1 MTQIPSDLN
10 NLPWSRRGFLKTG
23 LSAGGMVLAAP
34 SIIKAQ
40 TPSDTLNVALI
51 GVGSQGRVLLDSLLN
66 IEGLNFQAV
75 CDIWDLSR
83 RYGVNR
89 LKKAGFDPTGYEDIE
104 DLLAKE
110 TGLDAVII
118 ATPDFWHAP
127 HTNMCLK
134 AGINVYCEK
143 MMAHTVEA
151 ARSMVVAQR
160 ESGKLLQI
168 GHQRRSNPRYQ
179 HALNNIINKAQIPG
193 RITNI
198 NGQWNRA
205 VSEDLGFPKR
215 YEIPAETLKRYGF
228 RDMHQF
234 RNWRWF
240 KGLGGGPIVDLGSH
254 QIDIYSWFLEAQPK
268 SVMASGGVDYWTGHE
283 WYDTVTALLEYE
295 TKDGMVRASYRTLT
309 TNSNGGYFEQFMGD
323 RATLDISESGRSAV
337 YREVWVPEE
346 DWYPMESARLIKRDQ
361 GLPVA
366 QDTPAVLDARSS
378 PKPPKYNLLVD
389 MNLPFHQPHLENFFN
404 SIRGTDTLNCPGEI
418 GYETAVAVLKINE
431 AVEAGR
437 KLEFK
442 PEDFHV

>member
-1 MTQIPSDLN
+1 MTQLPSDLN

-228 RDMHQF
+228 KDMHQF

-240 KGLGGGPIVDLGSH
+240 RDLSGGPISDLGAH
-254 QIDIYSWFLEAQPK
+254 QIDIFNWFLGTGPK
-268 SVMASGGVDYWTGHE
+268 SVMASGGSDYYSTRE
-283 WYDTVTALLEYE
+283 WYDNVMAIFEYDTAQ
-295 TKDGMVRASYRTLT
+295 GPVRAFYQVLT
-309 TNSNGGYFEQFMGD
+309 TTSAGGGYFEQFMGD
-323 RATLDISESGRSAV
+323 EGSVKISENPKLTKV
-337 YREVWVPEE
+337 YREDRAPSWDKWIDLKYLLKNEAPPPAENTTVDVRETAPLVAF
-346 DWYPMESARLIKRDQ
+346 D
-361 GLPVA
+361 LPV
-366 QDTPAVLDARSS
+366 VLN
-378 PKPPKYNLLVD
+378 KPL
-389 MNLPFHQPHLENFFN
+389 HQPHLENFFGAV
-404 SIRGTDTLNCPGEI
+404 RGENELNCDGAHAFESEAPI
-418 GYETAVAVLKINE
+418 FKVNPAVAARSTIE
-431 AVEAGR
+431 M
-437 KLEFK
+437 K
-442 PEDFHV
+442 PEDFVA

>member
-228 RDMHQF
+228 KDMHQF

-240 KGLGGGPIVDLGSH
+240 RDLSGGPISDLGAH
-254 QIDIYSWFLEAQPK
+254 QIDIFNWFLGTGPK
-268 SVMASGGVDYWTGHE
+268 SVMASGGSDYYSARE
-283 WYDTVTALLEYE
+283 WYDNVMAIFEYDTAQ
-295 TKDGMVRASYRTLT
+295 GPVRAFYQVLT
-309 TNSNGGYFEQFMGD
+309 TTSAGGGYFEQFMGD
-323 RATLDISESGRSAV
+323 EGSVKISENPKLTKV
-337 YREVWVPEE
+337 YREDRAPSWDKWIDLKYLLKNEAPPPAENTTVDVRETAPLVAF
-346 DWYPMESARLIKRDQ
+346 D
-361 GLPVA
+361 LPV
-366 QDTPAVLDARSS
+366 VLN
-378 PKPPKYNLLVD
+378 KPL
-389 MNLPFHQPHLENFFN
+389 HQPHLENFFGAV
-404 SIRGTDTLNCPGEI
+404 RGENELNCDGAHAFESEAPI
-418 GYETAVAVLKINE
+418 FKVNPAVAARSTIE
-431 AVEAGR
+431 M
-437 KLEFK
+437 K
-442 PEDFHV
+442 PEDFVA

>member
-1 MTQIPSDLN
+1 MTQLPSDLN

-89 LKKAGFDPTGYEDIE
+89 LKKAGFNPNGYEDIE

-228 RDMHQF
+228 KDMHQF

-240 KGLGGGPIVDLGSH
+240 RDLSGGPISDLGAH
-254 QIDIYSWFLEAQPK
+254 QIDIFNWFLGTGPK
-268 SVMASGGVDYWTGHE
+268 SVMASGGSDYYSTRE
-283 WYDTVTALLEYE
+283 WYDNVMAIFEYDTAQ
-295 TKDGMVRASYRTLT
+295 GPVRAFYQVLT
-309 TNSNGGYFEQFMGD
+309 TTSAGGGYFEQFMGD
-323 RATLDISESGRSAV
+323 EGSVKISENPKLTKV
-337 YREVWVPEE
+337 YREDRAPSWDKWIDLKYLLKNEAPPPAENTTVDVRETAPLVAF
-346 DWYPMESARLIKRDQ
+346 D
-361 GLPVA
+361 LPV
-366 QDTPAVLDARSS
+366 VLN
-378 PKPPKYNLLVD
+378 KPL
-389 MNLPFHQPHLENFFN
+389 HQPHLENFFGAV
-404 SIRGTDTLNCPGEI
+404 RGENKLNCDGAHAFESEAPI
-418 GYETAVAVLKINE
+418 FKVNPAVAARSTIE
-431 AVEAGR
+431 M
-437 KLEFK
+437 K
-442 PEDFHV
+442 PEDFVA

>member
-1 MTQIPSDLN
+1 MTQLSSDLN

-89 LKKAGFDPTGYEDIE
+89 LKKAGFNPNGYEDIE

-127 HTNMCLK
+127 HTNMCLA
-134 AGINVYCEK
+134 AGLHVYCEK

-179 HALNNIINKAQIPG
+179 HALNNIINKAKIPG

-205 VSEDLGFPKR
+205 VSSDLSFPKR
-215 YEIPAETLKRYGF
+215 YAIPAETLKHYGF
-228 RDMHQF
+228 KDMNQF

-240 KGLGGGPIVDLGSH
+240 RDLSGGPISDLGAH
-254 QIDIYSWFLEAQPK
+254 QIDIFNWFLGTGPK
-268 SVMASGGVDYWTGHE
+268 SVMASGGSDYYSTRE
-283 WYDTVTALLEYE
+283 WYDNVMAIFEYDTAQ
-295 TKDGMVRASYRTLT
+295 GPVRAFYQVLT
-309 TNSNGGYFEQFMGD
+309 TTSAGGGYFEQFMGD
-323 RATLDISESGRSAV
+323 EGSVKISENPKLTKV
-337 YREVWVPEE
+337 YREDRAP
-346 DWYPMESARLIKRDQ
+346 DWDKWIDLKYLLKNDAPPPADNSTVDVRETAPLVAFD
-361 GLPVA
+361 LPV
-366 QDTPAVLDARSS
+366 VLN
-378 PKPPKYNLLVD
+378 KPL
-389 MNLPFHQPHLENFFN
+389 HQPHLENFFGAV
-404 SIRGTDTLNCPGEI
+404 RGENTLNCDGEHAFESEAPI
-418 GYETAVAVLKINE
+418 FKVNPAVAARSTIE
-431 AVEAGR
+431 M
-437 KLEFK
+437 K
-442 PEDFHV
+442 PEDFVA

>member
-160 ESGKLLQI
+160 ESGKLLQYHQQ
-168 GHQRRSNPRYQ
+168 GSDPRSDHQHQRPVEPR
-179 HALNNIINKAQIPG
+179 
-193 RITNI
+193 
-198 NGQWNRA
+198 
-205 VSEDLGFPKR
+205 
-215 YEIPAETLKRYGF
+215 GF
-228 RDMHQF
+228 RRFGIPQTLRDSR
-234 RNWRWF
+234 RNPEALWF
-240 KGLGGGPIVDLGSH
+240 
-254 QIDIYSWFLEAQPK
+254 Q
-268 SVMASGGVDYWTGHE
+268 GHAP
-283 WYDTVTALLEYE
+283 VPQLAL
-295 TKDGMVRASYRTLT
+295 
-309 TNSNGGYFEQFMGD
+309 
-323 RATLDISESGRSAV
+323 
-337 YREVWVPEE
+337 VP
-346 DWYPMESARLIKRDQ
+346 
-361 GLPVA
+361 
-366 QDTPAVLDARSS
+366 
-378 PKPPKYNLLVD
+378 
-389 MNLPFHQPHLENFFN
+389 
-404 SIRGTDTLNCPGEI
+404 
-418 GYETAVAVLKINE
+418 
-431 AVEAGR
+431 
-437 KLEFK
+437 
-442 PEDFHV
+442 

>member
-193 RITNI
+193 QITNI

-228 RDMHQF
+228 KDMHQF

-240 KGLGGGPIVDLGSH
+240 RDLSGGPISDLGAH
-254 QIDIYSWFLEAQPK
+254 QIDIFNWFLGTGPK
-268 SVMASGGVDYWTGHE
+268 SVMASGGSDYYSTRE
-283 WYDTVTALLEYE
+283 WYDNVMAIFEYDTAQ
-295 TKDGMVRASYRTLT
+295 GPVRAFYQVLT
-309 TNSNGGYFEQFMGD
+309 ATSAGGGYFEQFMGD
-323 RATLDISESGRSAV
+323 EGSVKISENPKLTKV
-337 YREVWVPEE
+337 YREDRAPSWDKWIDLKYLLKNEAPPPAENTTVDVRETAPLVAF
-346 DWYPMESARLIKRDQ
+346 D
-361 GLPVA
+361 LPV
-366 QDTPAVLDARSS
+366 VLN
-378 PKPPKYNLLVD
+378 KPL
-389 MNLPFHQPHLENFFN
+389 HQPHLENFFGAV
-404 SIRGTDTLNCPGEI
+404 RGENELNCDGAHAFESEAPI
-418 GYETAVAVLKINE
+418 FKVNPAVAARSTIE
-431 AVEAGR
+431 M
-437 KLEFK
+437 K
-442 PEDFHV
+442 PEDFVA

>member
-1 MTQIPSDLN
+1 MTQLSSDLN

-89 LKKAGFDPTGYEDIE
+89 LKKAGFNPNGYEDIE

-127 HTNMCLK
+127 HTNMCLA
-134 AGINVYCEK
+134 AGLHVYCEK

-179 HALNNIINKAQIPG
+179 HALNNIINKAKIPG

-205 VSEDLGFPKR
+205 VSSDLSFPKR
-215 YEIPAETLKRYGF
+215 YEIPAETLKHYGF
-228 RDMHQF
+228 KDMNQF

-240 KGLGGGPIVDLGSH
+240 RDLSGGPISDLGAH
-254 QIDIYSWFLEAQPK
+254 QIDIFNWFLGTGPK
-268 SVMASGGVDYWTGHE
+268 SVMASGGSDYYSTRE
-283 WYDTVTALLEYE
+283 WYDNVMAIFEYDTAQ
-295 TKDGMVRASYRTLT
+295 GPVRAFYQVLT
-309 TNSNGGYFEQFMGD
+309 TTSAGGGYFEQFMGD
-323 RATLDISESGRSAV
+323 EGSVKISENPKLTKV
-337 YREVWVPEE
+337 YREDRAP
-346 DWYPMESARLIKRDQ
+346 DWDKWIDLKYLLKNDAPPPADNSTVDVRETAPLVAFD
-361 GLPVA
+361 LPV
-366 QDTPAVLDARSS
+366 VLN
-378 PKPPKYNLLVD
+378 KPL
-389 MNLPFHQPHLENFFN
+389 HQPHLENFFGAV
-404 SIRGTDTLNCPGEI
+404 RGENTLNCDGEHAFESEAPI
-418 GYETAVAVLKINE
+418 FKVNPAVAARSTIE
-431 AVEAGR
+431 M
-437 KLEFK
+437 K
-442 PEDFHV
+442 PEDFVA

>member
-1 MTQIPSDLN
+1 MTQLSSDLN

-75 CDIWDLSR
+75 CDIWDLSG

-89 LKKAGFDPTGYEDIE
+89 LKKAGFNPNGYEDIE

-127 HTNMCLK
+127 HTNMCLA
-134 AGINVYCEK
+134 AGLHVYCEK

-179 HALNNIINKAQIPG
+179 HALNNIINKAKIPG

-205 VSEDLGFPKR
+205 VSSDLSFPKR
-215 YEIPAETLKRYGF
+215 YEIPAETLKHYGF
-228 RDMHQF
+228 KDMNQF

-240 KGLGGGPIVDLGSH
+240 RDLSGGPISDLGAH
-254 QIDIYSWFLEAQPK
+254 QIDIFNWFLGTGPK
-268 SVMASGGVDYWTGHE
+268 SVMASGGSDYYSTRE
-283 WYDTVTALLEYE
+283 WYDNVMAIFEYDTAQ
-295 TKDGMVRASYRTLT
+295 GPVRAFYQVLT
-309 TNSNGGYFEQFMGD
+309 TTSAGGGYFEQFMGD
-323 RATLDISESGRSAV
+323 EGSVKISENPKLTKV
-337 YREVWVPEE
+337 YREDRAP
-346 DWYPMESARLIKRDQ
+346 DWDKWIDLKYLLKNDAPPPADNSTVDVRETAPLVAFD
-361 GLPVA
+361 LPV
-366 QDTPAVLDARSS
+366 VLN
-378 PKPPKYNLLVD
+378 KPL
-389 MNLPFHQPHLENFFN
+389 HQPHLENFFGAV
-404 SIRGTDTLNCPGEI
+404 RGENTLNCDGEHAFESEAPI
-418 GYETAVAVLKINE
+418 FKVNPAVAARSTIE
-431 AVEAGR
+431 M
-437 KLEFK
+437 K
-442 PEDFHV
+442 PEDFVA

>member
-1 MTQIPSDLN
+1 MNPSLN
-10 NLPWSRRGFLKTG
+10 ELDNSHWSRRGFLKTG
-23 LSAGGMVLAAP
+23 FTAGGMVLAAP
-34 SIIKAQ
+34 AIIKAQ

-75 CDIWDLSR
+75 CDIWELSR

-89 LKKAGFDPTGYEDIE
+89 LKKAGFNPNGYEDIE

-134 AGINVYCEK
+134 AGLHVYCEK
-143 MMAHTVEA
+143 MMAHTIEA

-179 HALNNIINKAQIPG
+179 HALNNIINKAKIPG

-215 YEIPAETLKRYGF
+215 YEIPADVLKRYGF
-228 RDMHQF
+228 KDMHQF

-240 KGLGGGPIVDLGSH
+240 RDLSGGPISDLGAH
-254 QIDIYSWFLEAQPK
+254 QIDIFNWFLGTGPK
-268 SVMASGGVDYWTGHE
+268 SVMASGGSDYYSTRE
-283 WYDTVTALLEYE
+283 WYDNVMAIFEYDTAQ
-295 TKDGMVRASYRTLT
+295 GPVRAFYQVLT
-309 TNSNGGYFEQFMGD
+309 TTSAGGGYFEQFMGD
-323 RATLDISESGRSAV
+323 EGSVKISENPKLTKV
-337 YREVWVPEE
+337 YREDRAP
-346 DWYPMESARLIKRDQ
+346 DWDKWIDLKYLLKSEAAAPAENTTVDVRETAPLVAFD
-361 GLPVA
+361 LPV
-366 QDTPAVLDARSS
+366 VLN
-378 PKPPKYNLLVD
+378 KPL
-389 MNLPFHQPHLENFFN
+389 HQPHLENFFGAV
-404 SIRGTDTLNCPGEI
+404 RGENELNCDGEHAFASEAPI
-418 GYETAVAVLKINE
+418 FQVNPAVAARSTIE
-431 AVEAGR
+431 M
-437 KLEFK
+437 K
-442 PEDFHV
+442 PSDFIA

>member
-1 MTQIPSDLN
+1 MTQLSSDLN

-40 TPSDTLNVALI
+40 TASDTLNVALI

-75 CDIWDLSR
+75 CDIWELSR

-89 LKKAGFDPTGYEDIE
+89 LKKAGFNPNGYEDIE

-127 HTNMCLK
+127 HTNMCLE
-134 AGINVYCEK
+134 AGLHVYCEK

-179 HALNNIINKAQIPG
+179 HALNNIINKAKIPG

-205 VSEDLGFPKR
+205 VSSDLSFPKR
-215 YEIPAETLKRYGF
+215 YEIPADTLKHYGF
-228 RDMHQF
+228 KDMDQF

-240 KGLGGGPIVDLGSH
+240 RDLSGGPISDLGAH
-254 QIDIYSWFLEAQPK
+254 QIDIFNWFLGTGPK
-268 SVMASGGVDYWTGHE
+268 SVMASGGSDYYSTRE
-283 WYDTVTALLEYE
+283 WYDNVMAIFEYDTAQ
-295 TKDGMVRASYRTLT
+295 GPVRAFYQVLT
-309 TNSNGGYFEQFMGD
+309 TTSAGGGYFEQFMGD
-323 RATLDISESGRSAV
+323 EGSVKISENPKLTKV
-337 YREVWVPEE
+337 YREDRAPSWDKWIDLKYLLKNEAPPPAENTTVDVRETAPLVAF
-346 DWYPMESARLIKRDQ
+346 D
-361 GLPVA
+361 LPV
-366 QDTPAVLDARSS
+366 VLN
-378 PKPPKYNLLVD
+378 KPL
-389 MNLPFHQPHLENFFN
+389 HQPHLENFFGAV
-404 SIRGTDTLNCPGEI
+404 RGENGLNCDGTHAFESEAPI
-418 GYETAVAVLKINE
+418 FKVNPAVAARSTIE
-431 AVEAGR
+431 I
-437 KLEFK
+437 K
-442 PEDFHV
+442 PEDFVA